1 MRKIVFASFLC
12 LGYLN
17 AAESPVSA
25 LVVTEPLVKKS
36 LAHTVVAYG
45 TVEVASTGISNI
57 NFKQNGRIARLYVSP
72 GQRVSKGESLVKF
85 EVDPTDLASNYQDK
99 IAADLAEQD
108 LERTEKLLK
117 LKLAT
122 QAQYAT
128 AQKTLMDAQARVQM
142 NEGIGS
148 EPTMEIRAPCDGLV
162 ISVSGSQGDF
172 IAAGTNIMQFACNG
186 DLQARLQIEPGID
199 IEKGMA
205 VKLTSL
211 FNAKDSID
219 ATITSVSGRINPDSR
234 LVDIIVAL
242 PNHWLPGLRV
252 RGSIEL
258 SKKDGWAVHETAVL
272 EDQEGTY
279 IFQAVDGM
287 AKRVS
292 VREGIID
299 KDEVLISGSFDVNQP
314 VVVLGN
320 YELANGMHLRES
332 RKCP

>member
-1 MRKIVFASFLC
+1 MRRIILASLLC
-12 LGYLN
+12 IGCLN

-36 LAHTVVAYG
+36 LTHTIVVYG

-57 NFKQNGRIARLYVSP
+57 NFKRSGRIAKLYVVP
-72 GQRVSKGESLVKF
+72 GQRVSKGEPLVKF
-85 EVDPTDLASNYQDK
+85 EVDPNDLASYYQDK

-128 AQKTLMDAQARVQM
+128 AQKTLMDAQARVQV

-148 EPTMEIRAPCDGLV
+148 NEPTMRIKAPCDGLV
-162 ISVSGSQGDF
+162 ISVTGSQGDF
-172 IAAGTNIMQFACNG
+172 VAPGTNVLQFACNG

-199 IEKGMA
+199 IEEGMA

-211 FNAKDSID
+211 FNANDSVE
-219 ATITSVSGRINPDSR
+219 ATVTSVSGRINPDSR
-234 LVDIIVAL
+234 LIDVVVAL

-252 RGSIEL
+252 RGTIEL
-258 SKKDGWAVHETAVL
+258 SHKEGWAVNETAVL

-279 IFQAVDGM
+279 IFQAIDGI
-287 AKRVS
+287 ATRVS
-292 VREGIID
+292 VREGITD
-299 KDEVLISGSFDVNQP
+299 KDEVLISGAFDVDKP

-320 YELANGMHLRES
+320 YELANGMHLRE
-332 RKCP
+332 RR